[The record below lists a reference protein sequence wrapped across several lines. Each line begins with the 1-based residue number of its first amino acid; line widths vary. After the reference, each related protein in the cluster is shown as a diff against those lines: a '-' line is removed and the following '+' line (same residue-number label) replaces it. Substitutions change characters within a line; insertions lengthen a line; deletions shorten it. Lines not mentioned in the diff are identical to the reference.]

1 MEEIVRIL
9 REQGMDPVEEGGYLS
24 FSHQEMNFLYLEDER
39 DRNFYSMY
47 VPGLLRVDRYNKC
60 DVLEVV
66 NAINNEVKS
75 VKLTLNGE
83 YVWAGMEQRLSS
95 NMELEHVV
103 KFSLEALM
111 WACHLFY
118 DRWNKYKN

>member
-1 MEEIVRIL
+1 MKEIVRIL
-9 REQGMDPVEEGGYLS
+9 KEQGMNPVEEGGYLS
-24 FSHQEMNFLYLEDER
+24 FSHQNVNFLYLKDER
-39 DRNFYSMY
+39 DQHFYSIY
-47 VPGLLRVDRYNKC
+47 VPGILKVDHSNKC
-60 DVLEVV
+60 KVLEVV

-95 NMELEHVV
+95 DMELEYVV

-118 DRWNKYKN
+118 DKWNRQKN

>member
-1 MEEIVRIL
+1 MKEIVRIL
-9 REQGMDPVEEGGYLS
+9 KEKGMDPVEEGGYLS
-24 FSHQEMNFLYLEDER
+24 FSHQNVNFLYLCDER
-39 DRNFYSMY
+39 DKNFYSMY
-47 VPGLLRVDRYNKC
+47 VPGLLRVDRSNKC
-60 DVLEVV
+60 AILEVV

-95 NMELEHVV
+95 GMELEQVV
-103 KFSLEALM
+103 MFSVEALM

-118 DRWNKYKN
+118 EKWNKHKN